1 MRFAN
6 ACLIA
11 LLWVCG
17 RQYLSGETIAIKNVT
32 VIDPREGTVQPNRT
46 VVVEARRIQAV
57 QAASAPVSKGAR
69 LVDGTRK
76 FLIPGL
82 WDAHVH
88 LTKAGEL
95 SLPLFVVNGV

>member
-32 VIDPREGTVQPNRT
+32 VIDPREGTVQPNRN
-46 VVVEARRIQAV
+46 VVVEDRRIQ
-57 QAASAPVSKGAR
+57 
-69 LVDGTRK
+69 
-76 FLIPGL
+76 
-82 WDAHVH
+82 
-88 LTKAGEL
+88 
-95 SLPLFVVNGV
+95 VVNGVTSVRDMGSDLKQVLEWRAQIEAGTRLGPRIKTAGQILESRANVE